1 MSQKSSFRLNCQ
13 KQKNT
18 AKKIIKHKNF
28 QPLDGP
34 TLQKCAKKMLNN
46 HKKITPFTNEMCN
59 IIISRVNNLKYFR
72 KKIPLWLIKLCA
84 INAKS
89 KMHNIAIRKRLAD
102 GFRSQRGGGIV
113 TLLIPELIAAG
124 VEFLNHGLKLNREAK
139 IARQK
144 LQAKRARQ
152 KMLDDRYLAIVKH
165 NYKPLK

>member
-1 MSQKSSFRLNCQ
+1 
-13 KQKNT
+13 
-18 AKKIIKHKNF
+18 
-28 QPLDGP
+28 
-34 TLQKCAKKMLNN
+34 
-46 HKKITPFTNEMCN
+46 MCN

-72 KKIPLWLIKLCA
+72 KKLPLWLIKLCA

-102 GFRSQRGGGIV
+102 GFRNQRGGGIV

-152 KMLDDRYLAIVKH
+152 KMLDDRYLAIVKR